1 MTQEKLEQGKQEIEL
16 VVVQLDNLVKDMDV
30 KLNGV
35 LKRQEL
41 DYLKGYSIYV
51 REKERELREL
61 VVKVSEKSQA
71 NQLKDEIIFQL
82 KNTIKHNYEE
92 AQKSAKLV
100 NEQRERIKVL
110 ESKFDILQSDRN
122 FV

>member
-1 MTQEKLEQGKQEIEL
+1 MAYVFSEEDEKKRVVTQEKLEQGKQEIEL

-61 VVKVSEKSQA
+61 VVKVSEKS
-71 NQLKDEIIFQL
+71 
-82 KNTIKHNYEE
+82 
-92 AQKSAKLV
+92 
-100 NEQRERIKVL
+100 
-110 ESKFDILQSDRN
+110 
-122 FV
+122 

>member
-1 MTQEKLEQGKQEIEL
+1 MAYVSSEEDEKKRVVTQEKLEQGKQEIEL

-61 VVKVSEKSQA
+61 VVKVSEKSQT
-71 NQLKDEIIFQL
+71 N
-82 KNTIKHNYEE
+82 
-92 AQKSAKLV
+92 
-100 NEQRERIKVL
+100 
-110 ESKFDILQSDRN
+110 
-122 FV
+122 

>member
-1 MTQEKLEQGKQEIEL
+1 LAYVFSEEDEKKRVVTQEKLEQGKQEIEL

-61 VVKVSEKSQA
+61 VVKVSEKS
-71 NQLKDEIIFQL
+71 
-82 KNTIKHNYEE
+82 
-92 AQKSAKLV
+92 
-100 NEQRERIKVL
+100 
-110 ESKFDILQSDRN
+110 
-122 FV
+122 

>member
-1 MTQEKLEQGKQEIEL
+1 MAYVSSEEDEKKRVVTQEKLEQGKQEIEL

-41 DYLKGYSIYV
+41 DYLKGYSICV

-61 VVKVSEKSQA
+61 VVKVSEKSQT
-71 NQLKDEIIFQL
+71 N
-82 KNTIKHNYEE
+82 
-92 AQKSAKLV
+92 
-100 NEQRERIKVL
+100 
-110 ESKFDILQSDRN
+110 
-122 FV
+122 